1 MKSSRTLALALLSGA
16 VLVGAA
22 GCADKPT
29 AAVPG
34 GAGSVTSPTPAAD
47 AKAALAAAS
56 AKTTASAH
64 TVTMESGLTGLGT
77 LKGSGSVDPAQKA
90 MSMKMTTTF
99 NGMDVAAEI
108 LGFERELYLKI
119 GIPLPGLD
127 TSKWLRID
135 ASKAGSLGA
144 FGIGSG
150 TDPTGAKVFTDAV
163 VTVEQ
168 TAPGKFKG
176 TIDATKTGGSGLM
189 RNADDLARQLGDQ
202 AKALPFEATVDG
214 QGYLT
219 SFAMQIPLPN
229 QPLPAGVHMKYADFG
244 KSVTIA
250 KPAPAQVQEMPAEL
264 LRLLGN

>member
-1 MKSSRTLALALLSGA
+1 MKSTKTLALALVLGA
-16 VLVGAA
+16 ALVGAA

-34 GAGSVTSPTPAAD
+34 GAGSAAAPAPAAD

-56 AKTTASAH
+56 AKTNTTAH

-90 MSMKMTTTF
+90 MSMKMTTSF

-108 LGFERELYLKI
+108 LGFERELYLKL
-119 GIPLPGLD
+119 GVPFPGLD

-135 ASKAGSLGA
+135 GSKASALGA

-150 TDPTGAKVFTDAV
+150 TDPTGAKAFTDAV

-168 TAPGKFKG
+168 TAPGKYKG
-176 TIDATKTGGSGLM
+176 TIDATRTNGAGFAG
-189 RNADDLARQLGDQ
+189 NADELAKQLGDQ

-219 SFAMQIPLPN
+219 SIAMQIPLPN

-250 KPAPAQVQEMPAEL
+250 KPAAAQVQEIPAQL
-264 LRLLGN
+264 LRLLEK